1 MQVALIVKRV
11 LVIGLLCGLIYGGGR
26 LYFALTDGFT
36 VGNISSEWTYDPRWE
51 THLLSDEEKGLIEKA
66 LDQPYKYLGK
76 GCQSYVFASEDG
88 KYVIKF
94 FKYQRFRTQSWLKPF
109 TIVPPI
115 GAYADRKAKEKRMRL
130 DGLFWSWWAA
140 FELFPKETGVVYV
153 HLNKTHD
160 LQKQLVISDKLG
172 IKHTLNLDNTEFMVQ
187 WRAEMLCTAID
198 KLMAQGE
205 GVKAKAIIDRL
216 VDIVMSEYRQG
227 YADNDHALMQN
238 TGVLEGRP
246 VHIDVGQ
253 LIHNDIVKDPDIYKK
268 ELHCKAFI
276 FVGWV

>member
-1 MQVALIVKRV
+1 
-11 LVIGLLCGLIYGGGR
+11 
-26 LYFALTDGFT
+26 
-36 VGNISSEWTYDPRWE
+36 
-51 THLLSDEEKGLIEKA
+51 
-66 LDQPYKYLGK
+66 
-76 GCQSYVFASEDG
+76 
-88 KYVIKF
+88 
-94 FKYQRFRTQSWLKPF
+94 LKPF

-276 FVGWV
+276 FLGWLKKHYPDLAQHLSMRLEEVIGPELHTMAPYVYKGGVAKIPNQELRSVQ